1 MVAPDVAY
9 GCAQVDAALD
19 ALARVDVAALSDD
32 ALHGYVSELHRLASR
47 FVSVRSG
54 PVAEWVAPGGWA
66 NDGSK
71 AAHARLAREQS
82 MTPATAR
89 TEIRRAQKL
98 RMMPVT
104 AVAFAEGKLSVDQ
117 VDLLCRAYQQPI
129 AEVFARDEQ
138 LLVNELAGLRVPD
151 AQRCVDYWIE
161 EAFVE
166 VDKERSRPD
175 PAGRRWQA

>member
-19 ALARVDVAALSDD
+19 ALSRVDVAALSDG

-54 PVAEWVAPGGWA
+54 PVAEWVARGVWA
-66 NDGSK
+66 DDGSK
-71 AAHARLAREQS
+71 APWARLAREQS
-82 MTPATAR
+82 LTPAAAR
-89 TEIRRAQKL
+89 KEIGRAKKL

-117 VDLLCRAYQQPI
+117 VDLLCAANQAPI
-129 AEVFARDEQ
+129 AEVFARDEHV
-138 LLVNELAGLRVPD
+138 LVN
-151 AQRCVDYWIE
+151 
-161 EAFVE
+161 
-166 VDKERSRPD
+166 
-175 PAGRRWQA
+175 